1 MAPNLT
7 SSLVLALSV
16 YAVFVSAA
24 AGLQKALSDSMSPG
38 YGLKLIHSG
47 TNSLVE

>member
-7 SSLVLALSV
+7 LTCVLALSV

-24 AGLQKALSDSMSPG
+24 AGLQKGVSDSKVTWLQ
-38 YGLKLIHSG
+38 LKIDTRWNQSCG
-47 TNSLVE
+47 

>member
-7 SSLVLALSV
+7 SSCVLALSV

-24 AGLQKALSDSMSPG
+24 AGLQKGVSDSKSPG
-38 YGLKLIHSG
+38 YGLQLIHDG
-47 TNSLVE
+47 TNPVVE